1 MKEKRMNGK
10 MSYVS
15 ILLGFMACL
24 FLLTACGEQYVLS
37 RGFDRDEVFRIN
49 QLSCYEKEVLVYF
62 ANIKNQYTESFG
74 SEIWSKNIGDIS
86 LEENVRETV
95 IARLAKIKMLVL
107 LAEEYEIELTDR
119 EKNCAAQ
126 AAAAYFGSLTDEEI
140 VALGGID
147 QDAVC
152 SMYEEYALADK
163 VYHHITDEVNPEISD
178 EEARTVV
185 VKQIFLSSAVSG
197 NQELAE
203 QLLTR
208 LRAGENIDSIASA
221 YSQKTD
227 ILLTVRKGEVEEVLE
242 NAIFNLAQDE
252 VSNVITASDGYY
264 IFYCVS
270 SYDEAE
276 TELSRQQMI
285 EERKYEVFDQEYNLF
300 ASQQNC
306 YLNHELWDTMTFPTE
321 QITTSGFF
329 DVYTSFFQ

>member
-1 MKEKRMNGK
+1 MKEKRKNGK
-10 MSYVS
+10 MPYFIALFCFV
-15 ILLGFMACL
+15 ACL
-24 FLLTACGEQYVLS
+24 FMLTACGEQYVLS
-37 RGFDRDEVFRIN
+37 RGFDKDEVFRIN
-49 QLSCYEKEVLVYF
+49 RLSCYEKEVLVYF

-119 EKNCAAQ
+119 EKNYAKQ
-126 AAAAYFGSLTDEEI
+126 AAAAYFGSLTEEEI
-140 VALGGID
+140 AALGGID
-147 QDAVC
+147 RDTIC

-163 VYHHITDEVNPEISD
+163 VYHHITDGVNPEISD

-185 VKQIFLSSAVSG
+185 VKQIFLSSTVSG

-203 QLLTR
+203 QLLSR
-208 LRAGENIDSIASA
+208 LRDGENIDFIAGS
-221 YSQKTD
+221 YSQKDD

-242 NAIFNLAQDE
+242 NAIFNLAQNE
-252 VSNVITASDGYY
+252 LSNVITATDGYY

-270 SYDEAE
+270 PYDETE

-306 YLNHELWDTMTFPTE
+306 YLNHELWDNMTFPAE
-321 QITTSGFF
+321 QITTSSFF
-329 DVYTSFFQ
+329 DVYASFFQ